1 MIITDA
7 AGQFR
12 QVNGLYGA
20 ISFDEGE
27 TWPVRRLI
35 TDDGPAREAQTTNG
49 GDFTMSPT
57 TAEPRGYM
65 AGTQAPDGVIHLI
78 SSWNHYAF
86 NLAWLQKPTP
96 ARRTHGGPAQRE

>member
-12 QVNGLYGA
+12 QVNGLFGA
-20 ISFDEGE
+20 VSYDEGE
-27 TWPVRRLI
+27 TWPARRLI
-35 TDDGPAREAQTTNG
+35 TDDGPTHEAQTTNG
-49 GDFTMSPT
+49 GDFTTSLT

-65 AGTQAPDGVIHLI
+65 AGTQSPDGVIHLI

-86 NLAWLQKPTP
+86 NLAWLGKPMP
-96 ARRTHGGPAQRE
+96 ARRK